1 MTHTTKKQIKRTIEL
16 IGKIIGALFIAASIL
31 FLVWIVFSLAEVQI
45 HNWTALSEQPHE
57 YSAFNL
63 FNILLNR

>member
-1 MTHTTKKQIKRTIEL
+1 MTHTTKKQIKRTAEL
-16 IGKIIGALFIAASIL
+16 AGKILGTLFIAASVL
-31 FLVWIVFSLAEVQI
+31 FIAWIVFSLVEVQI
-45 HNWTALSEQPHE
+45 HNWTALSEQPYE